1 MIDCVS
7 YDMSWC
13 TSGYPSSTH
22 SLALHESKQIWLTGQ
37 GKQQTEGRD
46 VHVTTF
52 TSQATPQATLGLVL
66 EF

>member
-1 MIDCVS
+1 MTCHGVPQATPLS
-7 YDMSWC
+7 
-13 TSGYPSSTH
+13 P